1 MINGETYVGVV
12 PAMNEILF
20 NLGPSSEYWSM
31 MPKLTRFMAQQQMLC
46 TMFAFPAIAL
56 AMYQTAYKKNK
67 PLVKSLMIT
76 CVVTALLGNVTEPLE
91 FSFVF
96 ISPIL
101 YVIYACIIGIGAVA
115 LSFAH
120 VAIGYIRGTIFDF
133 AIFGLLYE
141 KTNWIFFVLIG
152 LAVSVVTYLVFKWF
166 ILKFDIKTPGR
177 EDAPSLD
184 NTLIKEK
191 KYDKIAEIVIEAL
204 GGKENIKNVD
214 NCITRLRIDVEDIKK
229 IDKKK
234 LSESGCSGVFF
245 PAPQHIHIVFG
256 PLVEFVRNAVDDRLE
271 IR

>member
-1 MINGETYVGVV
+1 M
-12 PAMNEILF
+12 
-20 NLGPSSEYWSM
+20 
-31 MPKLTRFMAQQQMLC
+31 
-46 TMFAFPAIAL
+46 
-56 AMYQTAYKKNK
+56 
-67 PLVKSLMIT
+67 
-76 CVVTALLGNVTEPLE
+76 
-91 FSFVF
+91 
-96 ISPIL
+96 
-101 YVIYACIIGIGAVA
+101 
-115 LSFAH
+115 SFAH

-152 LAVSVVTYLVFKWF
+152 LVVSVVTYLVFKWF

-234 LSESGCSGVFF
+234 LSESGCSGVIF

-256 PLVEFVRNAVDDRLE
+256 SVRLVCKKCSG
-271 IR
+271 